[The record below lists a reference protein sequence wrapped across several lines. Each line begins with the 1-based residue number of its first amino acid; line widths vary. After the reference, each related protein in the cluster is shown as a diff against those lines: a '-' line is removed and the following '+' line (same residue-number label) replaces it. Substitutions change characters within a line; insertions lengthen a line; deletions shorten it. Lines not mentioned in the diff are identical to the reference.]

1 MRMRFGA
8 MLAMAAILSGCGG
21 SDGGSIATGGGA
33 STTPTPTASAGTGC
47 TLRER
52 QDWAAAQ
59 LREWYLFPETLPAT
73 LSPAAYTTV
82 DAYIDALTATAR
94 AQRKDRFFTYLT
106 SIREEDAY
114 YDSGASAGFGI
125 RLALDQTGQR
135 LFSAE
140 SFEGAPALAA
150 GIDRG
155 TEILAI
161 GTTSATLRTVKEIIA
176 AEGTAGLNTALG
188 PNTAGT
194 ARVLRVAD
202 AAGTRD
208 VTVTKADFA
217 LLPVSTRYGAKIIDD
232 GGRRVGYLN
241 LRTFITTAE
250 PALKAAFANFRAN
263 GITNVI
269 VDLRYNGGGLIT
281 TAEYLGDLLGGGRS
295 TSEVFDYVTFRTEKA
310 SNNTTRLFKPQA
322 ESIAPT
328 RIAFIGTGGTASAS
342 EIVINAFTPY
352 LRTNSALIGT
362 NTFGKPVG
370 QIPLDRAACD
380 DRLRVVALATQN
392 AARNGN
398 YYDGLV
404 TTVEATCR
412 ANDDIAYQLGDP
424 LESSTRQALDFLAGR
439 SCTPITASAS
449 ASADAGAG
457 AGLQSMRTQATLEAP
472 ETGHALLVPDHPDT
486 PQREVPGLF

>member
-1 MRMRFGA
+1 MRRAVGG
-8 MLAMAAILSGCGG
+8 MLAMTALLSGCGG
-21 SDGGSIATGGGA
+21 SDEGSISTGGN
-33 STTPTPTASAGTGC
+33 TPTPTASTGC
-47 TLRER
+47 SLRER

-59 LREWYLFPETLPAT
+59 LREWYLFPDTLPAS

-82 DAYIDALTATAR
+82 DDYIDALTATAR

-106 SIREEDAY
+106 SIKDEDAY
-114 YDSGASAGFGI
+114 YNSGASAGFGI

-155 TEILAI
+155 TEIIAI
-161 GTTSATLRTVKEIIA
+161 GTTSANLRTVTAIIA

-208 VTVTKADFA
+208 VTVTKTDFT

-241 LRTFITTAE
+241 LRTFISTAE

-263 GITNVI
+263 GVTNVI
-269 VDLRYNGGGLIT
+269 VDFRYNGGGSIV
-281 TAEYLGDLLGGGRS
+281 TAQMLGDLLGGGRS
-295 TSEVFDYVTFRTEKA
+295 TSEVFDYETYRTEKA
-310 SNNTTRLFKPQA
+310 ANSTTRFFAPQPQ
-322 ESIAPT
+322 SIAPT
-328 RIAFIGTGGTASAS
+328 RIAFIGTSGTASAS
-342 EIVINAFTPY
+342 ELVINAFTPY
-352 LRTNSALIGT
+352 FHTNAALIGT

-370 QIPLDRAACD
+370 QLAFDRAACD
-380 DRLRVVALATQN
+380 DRLRVVAIATQN

-398 YYDGLV
+398 YFDGLAS
-404 TTVEATCR
+404 TVEASCQ
-412 ANDDIAYQLGDP
+412 AADDIAYQLGDP
-424 LESSTRQALDFLAGR
+424 LEASTRQALNFLAGR
-439 SCTPITASAS
+439 SCTPITGDASARS
-449 ASADAGAG
+449 
-457 AGLQSMRTQATLEAP
+457 LRTSVQRQTLL
-472 ETGHALLVPDHPDT
+472 TSDRPDT
-486 PQREVPGLF
+486 AQREVPGLF